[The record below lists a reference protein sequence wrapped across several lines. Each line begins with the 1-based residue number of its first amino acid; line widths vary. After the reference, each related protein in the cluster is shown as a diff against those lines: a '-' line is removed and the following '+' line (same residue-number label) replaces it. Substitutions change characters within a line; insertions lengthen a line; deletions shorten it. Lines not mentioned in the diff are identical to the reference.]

1 MYWTACEMFN
11 RILQRRKYLCRS
23 RALHIGLNLGILE
36 EWVSGAIG
44 VGLPREVGGH
54 FRIVREL
61 VGWLQVRRFLLFCLP
76 VDKTMF
82 ISSAQCLS
90 SIDQFASLVAT
101 VQTFRHL
108 NPLQM
113 RRAVRDYR
121 YEVGESKMTEE
132 CSQYL
137 AQLQKDWERQRVRMG
152 VEVLKKEVSW

>member
-23 RALHIGLNLGILE
+23 RALHIGLNLGVLE
-36 EWVSGAIG
+36 EWISGTVG

-54 FRIVREL
+54 FKVVREL
-61 VGWLQVRRFLLFCLP
+61 VGWLQVCKPLSFFFHEIIGC
-76 VDKTMF
+76 V
-82 ISSAQCLS
+82 QCLS
-90 SIDQFASLVAT
+90 SIDQFANLVAT
-101 VQTFRHL
+101 VQTFRRL

-113 RRAVRDYR
+113 RRAVREYR

-137 AQLQKDWERQRVRMG
+137 AQLQKDWERQRVKLG
-152 VEVLKKEVSW
+152 VEALKKEVSNDYL